1 MNFDV
6 ISARVAKLRALMS
19 ENGMDAF
26 MLFVL
31 ERLNSESCRYIS
43 GFDGSSAA
51 LLIDARRTLLFTDG
65 RYQTQV
71 SEQSPFTPH
80 IQVGFPIADFVAE
93 AGYASVGFESQ
104 KLYHGV
110 ALSMFR
116 GVEEKEK
123 RARVPRQTPEWKDA
137 SSLIPSL
144 RRTKDATEADAIRR
158 AGVIARKAYD
168 TVLEEVKVGMTESEF
183 ESRLLSEI
191 KKGGGEKGWTHDGFI
206 VASGK
211 RSAMCHARPTQK
223 AFEPGDIVT
232 VDFGVTV
239 EGYMCDVTRNF
250 ALRAADDKAL
260 EIDKILREAHAA
272 AAAALRPG
280 VSGKDVDAAARK
292 VITDAGYGKN
302 FIHGLGHGLGLE
314 VHESPRLS
322 FLTQDILQAGD
333 VVTIEPG
340 IYIEGWGGLRVED
353 DYIITENGAECLTF
367 PGDQALRTV
376 G

>member
-1 MNFDV
+1 MNTD
-6 ISARVAKLRALMS
+6 
-19 ENGMDAF
+19 GMDALV
-26 MLFVL
+26 LFVL

-51 LLIDARRTLLFTDG
+51 LLIDEKRALLFTDG

-80 IQVGFPIADFVAE
+80 IQVGFPISDFVAE
-93 AGYASVGFESQ
+93 AGYAAVGFESQ
-104 KLYHGV
+104 KLYHGMV
-110 ALSMFR
+110 LSMFK
-116 GVEEKEK
+116 GVEEK
-123 RARVPRQTPEWKDA
+123 RAKIGRPTVEWKDA

-144 RRTKDATEADAIRR
+144 RRTKEASEADTIRR
-158 AGVIARKAYD
+158 AARVARKAYD
-168 TVLEEVKVGMTESEF
+168 TVLGEVAIGMTESEF

-191 KKGGGEKGWTHDGFI
+191 KKHGGEKGWTHDGFI
-206 VASGK
+206 VASGA

-223 AFEPGDIVT
+223 AFEPSDIVT

-239 EGYMCDVTRNF
+239 EGYMCDITRNF
-250 ALRAADDKAL
+250 ALRAADNRAL
-260 EIDKILREAHAA
+260 EIDAILREAHAA

-280 VSGKDVDAAARK
+280 ASGKDVDAVARK
-292 VITDAGYGKN
+292 IIVEAGYEKN

-314 VHESPRLS
+314 VHEAPRLS
-322 FLTQDILQAGD
+322 FMTQDVLKAGD

-353 DYIITENGAECLTF
+353 DYIVTENGAECLTLSD
-367 PGDQALRTV
+367 DQALRV
-376 G
+376 VA

>member
-1 MNFDV
+1 MSFEATN
-6 ISARVAKLRALMS
+6 ARLNKLRALMN

-26 MLFVL
+26 VLFVL

-51 LLIDARRTLLFTDG
+51 LLIDEARAFLFTDG

-71 SEQSPFTPH
+71 AEQSPFTPH

-110 ALSMFR
+110 ALSMFK
-116 GVEEKEK
+116 GVEEK
-123 RARVPRQTPEWKDA
+123 RARGARPAPEWKDA
-137 SSLIPSL
+137 SDLIPSL
-144 RRTKDATEADAIRR
+144 RRTKDAGEAETIRR
-158 AGVIARKAYD
+158 AARIARKAYD
-168 TVLEEVKVGMTESEF
+168 TVLEDVAAGMTESEF
-183 ESRLLSEI
+183 EIRLLSEI

-206 VASGK
+206 VASGA
-211 RSAMCHARPTQK
+211 RGAMCHARPTQK
-223 AFEPGDIVT
+223 AFEPGDVVT

-239 EGYMCDVTRNF
+239 EGYMCDITRNF
-250 ALRAADDKAL
+250 AVRCADKKAL
-260 EIDKILREAHAA
+260 EIDKILRKAHAA
-272 AAAALRPG
+272 AAAALKPG
-280 VSGKDVDAAARK
+280 ASGRDVDAVARK
-292 VITDAGYGKN
+292 IIVEAGYEKN
-302 FIHGLGHGLGLE
+302 FVHGLGHGLGLE

-322 FLTQDILQAGD
+322 FLTRDVLKAGD
-333 VVTIEPG
+333 VVTVEPG

-353 DYIITENGAECLTF
+353 DYIITENGSECLTLSD
-367 PGDQALRTV
+367 DQALRLV